1 MNYIAIRKKVSI
13 WSCSIDEAAYD
24 EGWDEESGV
33 SPEDFLSQ
41 AGYTFIAVPDMGT
54 AKKLAL
60 NYEGESKFQVRKKAF
75 EIISEMSFEE
85 WIRTKKE
92 EVASLVKNGSLSF
105 KRVDGSSVK
114 VFYEG
119 ESSEFTK
126 CEFDDWDYD
135 PKVPEMLDIDYK
147 DLILFLIEVL
157 GVENDN

>member
-85 WIRTKKE
+85 WIRTKK
-92 EVASLVKNGSLSF
+92 
-105 KRVDGSSVK
+105 KR
-114 VFYEG
+114 
-119 ESSEFTK
+119 
-126 CEFDDWDYD
+126 
-135 PKVPEMLDIDYK
+135 
-147 DLILFLIEVL
+147 
-157 GVENDN
+157 